1 MNTSATYA
9 AAAGAGIAGIAGLG
23 FDAGGTRTRWAL
35 ADLRGVI
42 TAEGE
47 VAGFSAAQMASE
59 NGRRAVR
66 AALEMLHQQVQLKR
80 LPGQGLR
87 VHAGLTGF
95 GGEGAD
101 GAMRALITAIF
112 GIDADALTVGN
123 DIEIA
128 YHDAFAP
135 GEGYLVYA
143 GTGSIAAYIDAQGV
157 FHRAGGRGFFLD
169 DGGGGAWIARQAL
182 RHIWRAEDEQP
193 GSWQAS
199 PMACALFDCIGGSDW
214 SFTRELLNAA
224 DRGAIGKLALAVAQ
238 AADSDLQAQA
248 ILCNAGAELARLGVA
263 LANRFGARR
272 FVLGGRVAQLH
283 PLIETH
289 FRAGLPAG
297 ASVEVRVSSAHCA
310 AARIAVAARK
320 TP

>member
-1 MNTSATYA
+1 MNTSATPPV
-9 AAAGAGIAGIAGLG
+9 AGLG
-23 FDAGGTRTRWAL
+23 FDAGGSRTRWAL
-35 ADLRGVI
+35 ADMRGAI

-59 NGRRAVR
+59 HGRRAVR
-66 AALEMLHQQVQLKR
+66 AALEMLHRQVQQKCM
-80 LPGQGLR
+80 PGQGLR

-101 GAMRALITAIF
+101 GATMRALMTDIF

-169 DGGGGAWIARQAL
+169 DGGGGAWIAREAL

-214 SFTRELLNAA
+214 SLTRALINAA

-238 AADSDLQAQA
+238 VADSDLQAQA

-283 PLIETH
+283 PLIEAH

-297 ASVEVRVSSAHCA
+297 ASVEVRVSSAHWA
-310 AARIAVAARK
+310 AARIAVAAR
-320 TP
+320 